1 MKQETGGYGTTR
13 VSAALV
19 DRDDVLGHAARRW
32 AESRDGAGQFV
43 LIAGEAGI
51 GKSRILEEVLAVL
64 EGAPA
69 LTTRAWPRDA
79 EFPGAVL
86 YDLARELRQNGLGAA
101 GATITER
108 LDRRD
113 TAGDDARRHRLL
125 VADLA
130 EGVLALLTDH
140 PVLLRIEDLH
150 WADELSLA
158 VLERLAPLIRRTSS
172 MVIASYRSDE
182 VTAGS
187 PLSSWR
193 VGLLQQRFAEEVSL
207 PRLDREGTGRLTEAL
222 LGTVPAAEFVDS
234 IHERSNGIPLH
245 IEELV
250 AAGED
255 HGVPD
260 TVGEAVRTRA
270 ARLDDVVR
278 EIVSAAAVIGCSFE
292 FDLLT
297 SIVDVPEEEV
307 DRALRVL
314 ADQHIMV
321 ALGPTK
327 FDFRHALIRDAL
339 YEEISP
345 FRKRAVHTAV
355 ARASERAGIRRSY
368 LSEQFELAGLPHEA
382 HEHALT
388 AAHDA
393 SRMSAHREAAEL
405 YARALRTAPDDATL
419 AQLSF
424 INFHFGVE
432 LAAIDRNEEAAERYQ
447 VAIDQYRAEGRID
460 DAAST
465 TANLIATRHLLGDPL
480 ENRIRIA
487 DEAIGWLDAQ
497 PDGGSDIARASVL
510 GAVASAYL
518 MADAL
523 DDAVEI
529 ARRASALVPVE
540 VPKNCDHLDIQTTL
554 GGVLVFSGDLAQ
566 GWKVL
571 EEVIADAEGSE
582 KEAEAVRAR
591 RMLASAASDL
601 VDYPRATAALDEGLR
616 FTAGLERWND
626 HHYLRAHRA
635 HVRWATG
642 ASGAERDARRAL
654 ADGRGI
660 TTEIQAHSS
669 LGYVHLSR
677 GEFDKARAELSAA
690 LELAEPMGELQRIS
704 PALWGLA
711 ELALREDR
719 IPDAV
724 ELSERGYRLSAEVG
738 DAAYLFSFVVT
749 GTRAYLADRD
759 VPAARDW
766 IERCAVLLRRRN
778 IPGTLPALL
787 HAEGL
792 LHLADGRVTHARE
805 SLVAASEAW
814 DAFGRFW
821 EGTLALLDLARTSA
835 RGRRVGEATR
845 YVSEARRRAGDAGAR
860 LLVTLA
866 DEIKLDPAADAASGP
881 LTARE
886 FEVARLIAEG
896 ATNREIAERLVI
908 APKTASAHV
917 EHILAKLGV
926 SRRAEI
932 AAWVWRS

>member
-1 MKQETGGYGTTR
+1 MKQETGGFGATR

-19 DRDDVLGHAARRW
+19 DRDDVLGHASRRW

-43 LIAGEAGI
+43 LVAGEAGI
-51 GKSRILEEVLAVL
+51 GKTRILDEVLTL
-64 EGAPA
+64 LDGAPV

-86 YDLARELRQNGLGAA
+86 YDLARELRQRGLGAA
-101 GATITER
+101 AAAITER

-130 EGVLALLTDH
+130 EAVLALLTEH

-150 WADELSLA
+150 WADELSLS

-182 VTAGS
+182 IMAGS
-187 PLSSWR
+187 ALATWR

-207 PRLDREGTGRLTEAL
+207 PRLDRSGTLRLTESL
-222 LGTVPAAEFVDS
+222 LGTVPAAELVDS

-250 AAGED
+250 AAGDD

-260 TVGEAVRTRA
+260 TVGEAVRARA

-278 EIVSAAAVIGCSFE
+278 EVMAAAAVVGCSFE

-297 SIVDVPEEEV
+297 AIVDVPEEEV

-314 ADQHIMV
+314 SDQHLMV

-368 LSEQFELAGLPHEA
+368 LSEQFELAGLPREA
-382 HEHALT
+382 HEHAL
-388 AAHDA
+388 AAARDA

-405 YARALRTAPDDATL
+405 YGRALRTAPEDATL
-419 AQLSF
+419 ADLSF
-424 INFHFGVE
+424 INFRYGVE
-432 LAAIDRNEEAAERYQ
+432 LAAVDRNEEAAERFQ
-447 VAIDQYRAEGRID
+447 VAIDQFRAEGRIHE
-460 DAAST
+460 AVST
-465 TANLIATRHLLGDPL
+465 TASLLATRHLMGDPL
-480 ENRIRIA
+480 ENRIRVA
-487 DEAIGWLDAQ
+487 DEAISWLDAE
-497 PDGGSDIARASVL
+497 PDGGSDIARASIL
-510 GAVASAYL
+510 GAVAAAYL
-518 MADAL
+518 MADSL
-523 DDAVEI
+523 DDAVEV
-529 ARRASALVPVE
+529 ATRASALVPVE

-554 GGVLVFSGDLAQ
+554 GGVLVFSGDAK

-582 KEAEAVRAR
+582 REAEAVRAR
-591 RMLASAASDL
+591 RMLASAASAL
-601 VDYPRATAALDEGLR
+601 VEYPRATAALDEALR
-616 FTAGLERWND
+616 FTAGIERWND

-660 TTEIQAHSS
+660 TTEIQAHIG

-677 GEFDKARAELSAA
+677 GEFDKARAELMAA
-690 LELAEPMGELQRIS
+690 LDLAEPMGELQRIS
-704 PALWGLA
+704 PAVWGLA
-711 ELALREDR
+711 ELALREER
-719 IPDAV
+719 IQDAV
-724 ELSERGYRLSAEVG
+724 DLSERGYRLSAEVC
-738 DAAYLFSFVVT
+738 DAAYLFSYVVT

-759 VPAARDW
+759 VAGARDW

-778 IPGTLPALL
+778 IPGTLPALD

-792 LHLADGRVTHARE
+792 LHLADGRVTNARE
-805 SLVAASEAW
+805 SLVRASEAW
-814 DAFGRFW
+814 DALGRFW
-821 EGTLALLDLARTSA
+821 EGTFVLLDLARTSA

-860 LLVTLA
+860 LVVTLA

-932 AAWVWRS
+932 AAWVSRS

>member
-1 MKQETGGYGTTR
+1 MKPEPGVAGTTR

-32 AESRDGAGQFV
+32 TESRDGAGQFLLV
-43 LIAGEAGI
+43 AGEAGI
-51 GKSRILEEVLAVL
+51 GKTRILDEVLAVL
-64 EGAPA
+64 DGAPV

-86 YDLARELRQNGLGAA
+86 YDLARELRQRGMGSAA
-101 GATITER
+101 AVITER

-113 TAGDDARRHRLL
+113 GTGDDARRHRLL
-125 VADLA
+125 IGDLGEA
-130 EGVLALLTDH
+130 VLSLLADH

-158 VLERLAPLIRRTSS
+158 VLGRLAPLIRRTSS
-172 MVIASYRSDE
+172 MVIASYRTDE
-182 VTAGS
+182 LVSGS
-187 PLSSWR
+187 ALSTWR
-193 VGLLQQRFAEEVSL
+193 AALLQQRFAEEVTL
-207 PRLDREGTGRLTEAL
+207 PRLDRSGTLRLTEAL
-222 LGTVPAAEFVDS
+222 LGTVPAAELVDS

-245 IEELV
+245 IEELI
-250 AAGED
+250 AAGAD

-260 TVGEAVRTRA
+260 TVGEAVRARA

-278 EIVSAAAVIGCSFE
+278 QIVSAAAVIGCSFE
-292 FDLLT
+292 FDLLAA
-297 SIVDVPEEEV
+297 IVDEPEDEV

-314 ADQHIMV
+314 AEQHLMV

-368 LSEQFELAGLPHEA
+368 LSEQFELAGLPLEA
-382 HEHALT
+382 HEHAL
-388 AAHDA
+388 ASARDA

-405 YARALRTAPDDATL
+405 YARALRTAPEDATL
-419 AQLSF
+419 AELSF
-424 INFHFGVE
+424 INFRFGVE
-432 LAAIDRNEEAAERYQ
+432 LAAVDRNEEAAERFE
-447 VAIDQYRAEGRID
+447 VAIDQLRAEGRID
-460 DAAST
+460 EAAST
-465 TANLIATRHLLGDPL
+465 VSYLMFTRHLLGDPL
-480 ENRIRIA
+480 ETRIKLA
-487 DEAIGWLDAQ
+487 DEAISWLDAQ
-497 PDGGSDIARASVL
+497 PDGGSDVARASVL
-510 GAVASAYL
+510 GAVAAAYL

-523 DDAVEI
+523 DEALEV
-529 ARRASALVPVE
+529 ARRASALVPIVT
-540 VPKNCDHLDIQTTL
+540 PKNCDHLDIQTTL
-554 GGVLVFSGDLAQ
+554 GGVLVFSGDLDQ

-591 RMLASAASDL
+591 RMLASAASAL
-601 VDYPRATAALDEGLR
+601 VDYPRANAALDEALR

-660 TTEIQAHSS
+660 TTEIQAHIS

-677 GEFDKARAELSAA
+677 GEFDQARDQLMAA

-704 PALWGLA
+704 PAVWGLA

-719 IPDAV
+719 FQDAV
-724 ELSERGYRLSAEVG
+724 ELCERGYRLSAEVG
-738 DAAYLFSFVVT
+738 DAAYLFSYVLT
-749 GTRAYLADRD
+749 GTRAYLAGRD
-759 VPAARDW
+759 VPAAREW
-766 IERCAVLLRRRN
+766 IDRCAVLLRRRG
-778 IPGTLPALL
+778 IPGTLPALD
-787 HAEGL
+787 HAMGL
-792 LHLADGRVTHARE
+792 LHLADGRVSHARE
-805 SLVAASEAW
+805 SLVAASDAW

-821 EGTLALLDLARTSA
+821 EGTLVLIDLARTSA

-845 YVSEARRRAGDAGAR
+845 YVSEARRRAGEAGAK
-860 LLVTLA
+860 LLVRLA

-896 ATNREIAERLVI
+896 ATNREIADRLVI

-932 AAWVWRS
+932 AAWVSRS

>member
-1 MKQETGGYGTTR
+1 VEQEPAVAATR

-32 AESRDGAGQFV
+32 AESRDGAGQFLLV
-43 LIAGEAGI
+43 AGEAGI
-51 GKSRILEEVLAVL
+51 GKTRILDEVLAVL
-64 EGAPA
+64 DGAPV

-86 YDLARELRQNGLGAA
+86 YDLARELRQRGLGAA
-101 GATITER
+101 SATITER

-125 VADLA
+125 IADLA
-130 EGVLALLTDH
+130 EAMLALLADH

-158 VLERLAPLIRRTSS
+158 VLERLAPLVRRTSS

-182 VTAGS
+182 LMSGS
-187 PLSSWR
+187 PLARWR
-193 VGLLQQRFAEEVSL
+193 AGLLQQRFAEEVTL
-207 PRLDREGTGRLTEAL
+207 PRLDRAGTGRLTESL
-222 LGTVPAAEFVDS
+222 LGTVPATELVDS
-234 IHERSNGIPLH
+234 IHERSDGIPLH

-260 TVGEAVRTRA
+260 TVGEAVRARA

-278 EIVSAAAVIGCSFE
+278 EIVGAAAVIGCSFE
-292 FDLLT
+292 FDLL
-297 SIVDVPEEEV
+297 SAIVDVPEDEI

-314 ADQHIMV
+314 AEQHLMV

-345 FRKRAVHTAV
+345 FRKRSVHTAV

-368 LSEQFELAGLPHEA
+368 LSEQFELAGLPGEA
-382 HEHALT
+382 HEHAL
-388 AAHDA
+388 AAAQDA

-405 YARALRTAPDDATL
+405 YARALRTAPEDATL

-424 INFHFGVE
+424 INHRFGIE
-432 LAAIDRNEEAAERYQ
+432 LAAIDRNEEAAERFQ
-447 VAIDQYRAEGRID
+447 VAIDQLRAEGRID
-460 DAAST
+460 EAAAVTPALMS
-465 TANLIATRHLLGDPL
+465 TRHLVGDPL
-480 ENRIRIA
+480 DDRISIA
-487 DEAIGWLDAQ
+487 DEALSWLDGL
-497 PDGGSDIARASVL
+497 PDGGTDVARAGVL
-510 GAVASAYL
+510 GAAAAAYL
-518 MADAL
+518 LADAL
-523 DDAVEI
+523 DQSLEVG
-529 ARRASALVPVE
+529 RRAAELVPSDF
-540 VPKNCDHLDIQTTL
+540 PGFCDHLDIQTTL
-554 GGVLVFSGDLAQ
+554 GGVMVFAGDPE
-566 GWKVL
+566 GWSKL
-571 EEVIADAEGSE
+571 EGVIAAAEGAE
-582 KEAEAVRAR
+582 YEAEAVRAR
-591 RMLASAASDL
+591 RMLASAASVL

-616 FTAGLERWND
+616 FTAGIERWND

-642 ASGAERDARRAL
+642 SSGAERDARRAL

-660 TTEIQAHSS
+660 TTEIQGHIG

-677 GEFDKARAELSAA
+677 DELDKARAELLGA

-704 PALWGLA
+704 PAVWGLA

-719 IPDAV
+719 FADAV
-724 ELSERGYRLSAEVG
+724 ELCERGYRLSADVG
-738 DAAYLFSFVVT
+738 DAAYLFPYVLT
-749 GTRAYLADRD
+749 GARAYLADRD
-759 VPAARDW
+759 VKSAREWVD
-766 IERCAVLLRRRN
+766 RCSELLRRRN
-778 IPGTLPALL
+778 IPGTLPALD
-787 HAEGL
+787 HAAGL
-792 LHLADGRVTHARE
+792 LHLADGRVTHARD
-805 SLVAASEAW
+805 SLTAASEAW
-814 DAFGRFW
+814 DALGRFW
-821 EGTLALLDLARTSA
+821 EGTSVLLDLARCSA

-845 YVSEARRRAGDAGAR
+845 YVSEARRRAGEAGAR
-860 LLVTLA
+860 LLVRLA
-866 DEIKLDPAADAASGP
+866 DEIKLDPTADAASGP

-896 ATNREIAERLVI
+896 ATNREIAERLII

-932 AAWVWRS
+932 AAWVSRS

>member
-1 MKQETGGYGTTR
+1 VKPDAGETGATR

-32 AESRDGAGQFV
+32 AESRDGVGQFLLV
-43 LIAGEAGI
+43 AGEAGI
-51 GKSRILEEVLAVL
+51 GKTRILDEVLAL
-64 EGAPA
+64 LDGAPV

-86 YDLARELRQNGLGAA
+86 YDLARELRQHGMGAA
-101 GATITER
+101 SATITER

-113 TAGDDARRHRLL
+113 TAGDEARRHRLL
-125 VADLA
+125 IADLA
-130 EGVLALLTDH
+130 EAVLALLADH

-172 MVIASYRSDE
+172 MVIATYRSDE
-182 VTAGS
+182 LMSGS
-187 PLSSWR
+187 ALSRWR

-207 PRLDREGTGRLTEAL
+207 PRLDRSGTRRLTEAL
-222 LGTVPAAEFVDS
+222 LGTVPAAELVDS

-250 AAGED
+250 AAGGA

-260 TVGEAVRTRA
+260 TVGEAVRARA
-270 ARLDDVVR
+270 ARLDDMVR
-278 EIVSAAAVIGCSFE
+278 EIVAAAAVIGCSFE
-292 FDLLT
+292 FDLLAA
-297 SIVDVPEEEV
+297 IVDAPEEEV
-307 DRALRVL
+307 DRALHVL
-314 ADQHIMV
+314 AEQHLMV

-327 FDFRHALIRDAL
+327 FDFRHALIRDSL

-368 LSEQFELAGLPHEA
+368 LSEQFELAGLPAEA
-382 HEHALT
+382 HDHAL
-388 AAHDA
+388 AAARDA
-393 SRMSAHREAAEL
+393 SRMSAHRESAEL
-405 YARALRTAPDDATL
+405 YARALRTAPVDATL

-424 INFHFGVE
+424 INHRYGIE
-432 LAAIDRNEEAAERYQ
+432 LAAIDRNEAAAERLQ
-447 VAIDQYRAEGRID
+447 VAIDQLRAEGRVD
-460 DAAST
+460 EAAT
-465 TANLIATRHLLGDPL
+465 VVADLMNTRHLLGDTL
-480 ENRIRIA
+480 EERIA
-487 DEAIGWLDAQ
+487 LADDALSWLDAE
-497 PDGGSDIARASVL
+497 PGGGTDLARASVL
-510 GAVASAYL
+510 GAAAAAYL
-518 MADAL
+518 VADAL
-523 DDAVEI
+523 DQSLEVGK
-529 ARRASALVPVE
+529 RAAALLPQDT
-540 VPKNCDHLDIQTTL
+540 PTYCDHLDIDTTL
-554 GGVLVFSGDLAQ
+554 GGVMVFSGDPE
-566 GWKVL
+566 GWPKL
-571 EEVIADAEGSE
+571 QRVISEAEGAE
-582 KEAEAVRAR
+582 YEAEAVRAR
-591 RMLASAASDL
+591 RMLASAASTL
-601 VDYPRATAALDEGLR
+601 VEYPRAIAALDEGLR
-616 FTAGLERWND
+616 FTAGIERWND

-642 ASGAERDARRAL
+642 TSGAERDARRAL

-660 TTEIQAHSS
+660 TTEIQAHIG

-677 GEFDKARAELSAA
+677 AEFDKARSELMAA

-719 IPDAV
+719 IADAV
-724 ELSERGYRLSAEVG
+724 ELSERGYRLSADAG
-738 DAAYLFSFVVT
+738 DAANLFPFVLT

-766 IERCAVLLRRRN
+766 IERCAVLLRRRS
-778 IPGTLPALL
+778 IPGTLPALE
-787 HAEGL
+787 HATGL
-792 LHLADGRVTHARE
+792 LHMADGRVSHARE
-805 SLVAASEAW
+805 SLTAASEAW
-814 DAFGRFW
+814 DALGRFW
-821 EGTLALLDLARTSA
+821 EGTLVLIDLARCSA
-835 RGRRVGEATR
+835 RGRRLGEATR
-845 YVSEARRRAGDAGAR
+845 YVSEARRRAGEAGAK
-860 LLVTLA
+860 LLVRLA

-896 ATNREIAERLVI
+896 ATNREIADRLVI

-932 AAWVWRS
+932 AAWVSRS